1 LVVLKR
7 KFITNLALLL
17 SLNLVIKPL
26 YAFGIDVG
34 VQNAVG
40 ARNYGSYFIL
50 LSFSLIFQIL
60 LDLGIESYTRREI
73 ARNSHLLSKYFSNIF
88 PLKLILGGLYFAF
101 CALIGYFLDW
111 HAYEYKLLLLLLFN
125 QFLANFILYLRANLG
140 GLHMFRADSIISV
153 IDRFIVILICGILLL
168 NPVTHHA
175 FRIEWLVYSQ
185 TVSYLITAVIS
196 FGIVFSKC
204 DAFSFKF
211 DMRYYIT
218 FLRQSLPYALLT
230 LLMAT
235 YLRID
240 SILLGKLLINGKE
253 EAGIYVQS
261 FRIVEILS
269 NYGYLFT
276 IILLPVFSRMIKQ
289 RESVAQITGLSFA
302 LMFVPAIIVTFGCL
316 SYNHEIINLLYNEHV
331 QQSARVFRILIFSFL
346 GMCITYIFGTLL
358 TANGNIMQLNMM
370 ALIAVIINLVLNMLL
385 IKKFGVFG
393 AAIANM
399 TTQLFTSVYQI
410 FLVKRIFKFE
420 TDYLLLWRLITFT
433 IITALSSFLFNEI
446 PVNWVYSFGFYL
458 IFGVILS
465 LITRLIN
472 LKSIFQL
479 IVSIRPS

>member
-1 LVVLKR
+1 LKR

-26 YAFGIDVG
+26 YAFGVDVG

-60 LDLGIESYTRREI
+60 LDLGIESFTRREI

-88 PLKLILGGLYFAF
+88 PLKLILGSLYFAF
-101 CALIGYFLDW
+101 CTLIGYFLGW
-111 HAYEYKLLLLLLFN
+111 RAYEYKLLLLLLFN

-140 GLHMFRADSIISV
+140 GMHIFWADSIISV
-153 IDRFIVILICGILLL
+153 IDRFLVIIICGILLL
-168 NPVTHHA
+168 NPVTHQT

-196 FGIVFSKC
+196 FGIVFSRC
-204 DAFSFKF
+204 DTFTIKF
-211 DMRYYIT
+211 NVKYYLF

-240 SILLGKLLINGKE
+240 SILLGKLLVNGKE

-289 RESVAQITGLSFA
+289 RESVAQLTGLSFV
-302 LMFVPAIIVTFGCL
+302 LMFVPAIIITFGCL
-316 SYNHEIINLLYNEHV
+316 SYNYEIINLLYNEHV
-331 QQSARVFRILIFSFL
+331 QQSATVFRILIFSFL

-370 ALIAVIINLVLNMLL
+370 AFIAVTINLALNMLL
-385 IKKFGVFG
+385 IRKFGVFG
-393 AAIANM
+393 AAVSNM

-410 FLVKRIFKFE
+410 FLTKRIFKFE
-420 TDYLLLWRLITFT
+420 NDYILLWRILIFT
-433 IITALSSFLFNEI
+433 VIIALSSFLFNKI
-446 PVNWVYSFGFYL
+446 PVNWIYSFGSYL
-458 IFGVILS
+458 VFGVVVS
-465 LITRLIN
+465 LITKLIN
-472 LKSIFQL
+472 LKSIFEL
-479 IVSIRPS
+479 IVKIRPS